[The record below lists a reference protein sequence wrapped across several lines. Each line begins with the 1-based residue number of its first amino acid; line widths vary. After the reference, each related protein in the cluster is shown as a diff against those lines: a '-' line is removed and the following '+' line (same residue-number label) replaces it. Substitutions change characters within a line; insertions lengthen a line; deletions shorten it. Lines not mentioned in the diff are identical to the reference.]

1 MNCWTRREFGCIAGA
16 TCLTALTPRAVSG
29 QAKARIVVIG
39 GGVGGATV
47 AKYLAMSTAMVDVTL
62 IEPKQ
67 YYTTCFFSSLYL
79 AGLRSFESLIHG
91 YEGLAQRYGISIVH
105 DSATIIDPVAKT
117 VGLESGARL
126 PYDRLVVAPGIA
138 FKYGAIEGYDE
149 AATQTLPHAWTAG
162 PQTMLLRQQLE
173 SMEDGGVFVLV
184 APPNPF
190 RCPPGP

>member
-67 YYTTCFFSSLYL
+67 HYTTCFFSSLYL

-117 VGLESGARL
+117 LRLQPRAPL
-126 PYDRLVVAPGIA
+126 PYAPPLLA
-138 FKYGAIEGYDE
+138 PATPFKYPAI
-149 AATQTLPHAWTAG
+149 H
-162 PQTMLLRQQLE
+162 
-173 SMEDGGVFVLV
+173 
-184 APPNPF
+184 
-190 RCPPGP
+190 